1 MTIGVISTRYARA
14 LYSLA
19 LDKGVEEVVYEEMK
33 CMHIQFMTLPEIKQ
47 FIVNPIVPKEERIKI
62 LVLCAGGE
70 GVSEVT
76 KDFINFVVE
85 RDKEGLLQYMCGAY
99 KRVYRKAKGILLV
112 KLVSAD
118 EVDKSIVDRICR
130 KIEERYSGT
139 VEFTSVIDKKI
150 IGGYM
155 VTVDNNRLDSS
166 VLGELNSLRENIGKR
181 VRS

>member
-19 LDKGVEEVVYEEMK
+19 LDKGIEGVVYEEMK
-33 CMHIQFMTLPEIKQ
+33 CMHTQFMTLPEIKQ
-47 FIVNPIVPKEERIKI
+47 LIVNPVVTKEDRIKM
-62 LVLCAGGE
+62 LTLCAGGE

-76 KDFINFVVE
+76 KEFINFVVK
-85 RDKEGLLQYMCGAY
+85 RDKEALLQYMCGAY

-118 EVDKSIVDRICR
+118 EIDKSITDKICR
-130 KIEERYSGT
+130 KIEETYSGT

-150 IGGYM
+150 IGGYT

-166 VLGELNSLRENIGKR
+166 VLGELNSFRESIGKR
-181 VRS
+181 GHS